1 MKKAIYT
8 IAMIVIGTGVSMAA
22 KTNSDLTEKD
32 KKDSAKV
39 EETKAAELSFLTD
52 YSSESRQLI
61 VDIAGNMDP
70 YASVSVTNARG
81 TSIQCSFIQEASG
94 KYTFDLS
101 KLSKGIYNVML
112 ITDKEIRIK
121 KIQVG

>member
-8 IAMIVIGTGVSMAA
+8 IAAVLIGTGVSMAA
-22 KTNSDLTEKD
+22 KTNADLSEKD

-39 EETKAAELSFLTD
+39 EEAKAAELSFSTS
-52 YSSESRQLI
+52 YSTESRQLI
-61 VDIAGNMDP
+61 VDVAGNIDP
-70 YASVSVTNARG
+70 YASVSVTNTRG
-81 TSIQCSFIQEASG
+81 TSIQCSFIQETSG

-101 KLSKGIYNVML
+101 KLEKGIYNVML

>member
-1 MKKAIYT
+1 MKKVIFT
-8 IAMIVIGTGVSMAA
+8 IAAIIIGTGASLAA
-22 KTNSDLTEKD
+22 KTNAGQSEKD

-39 EETKAAELSFLTD
+39 EETKSAELSFSAD
-52 YSSESRQLI
+52 YSAESHQLV
-61 VDIAGNMDP
+61 VDIAGNIDP

-81 TSIQCSFIQEASG
+81 TAIQCTFMQENSG
-94 KYTFDLS
+94 KCSFDLS
-101 KLSKGIYNVML
+101 KLEKGIYNVML